1 MFFQENH
8 NLAYRCISFF
18 IDPVRLPVS
27 FPWQPVQ
34 NIYDYM
40 NLFHILAFYM
50 TIFSDA
56 VDVGK
61 INSEFALQSPE
72 FITEPWKRKF
82 VKHREYAE
90 ALPFKKP
97 GSPES
102 GFSFTQLQQPLNADR
117 VIFEL
122 KEIIRSK
129 NIAAYK
135 RRHSK
140 IQLNVWCEYT
150 IDYEPY
156 YHPII
161 VSRIKRLDD
170 LNLVKFKITSQHSSL
185 YDFFI
190 HMLKTKDIEMYGEET
205 DAKNIL
211 NKNKLYLN
219 SIRNFTVM
227 SVDFPSM
234 PFIIAYND
242 SQWWIIG
249 GSPMHF
255 HEAEEAEDYKKNHI
269 FLFEFNKN

>member
-1 MFFQENH
+1 M
-8 NLAYRCISFF
+8 S
-18 IDPVRLPVS
+18 
-27 FPWQPVQ
+27 
-34 NIYDYM
+34 
-40 NLFHILAFYM
+40 
-50 TIFSDA
+50 IFSNA
-56 VDVGK
+56 VDAGT
-61 INSEFALQSPE
+61 IYWEDALQFPE
-72 FITEPWKRKF
+72 FTTAPWNGNF

-90 ALPFKKP
+90 VLPFEKP
-97 GSPES
+97 GNPKS
-102 GFSFTQLQQPLNADR
+102 GFSSTQIQQPLNADR

-122 KEIIRSK
+122 KEMIRSK

-161 VSRIKRLDD
+161 VSRKKKMDD
-170 LNLVKFKITSQHSSL
+170 LNLVKFKITSQHASL

-219 SIRNFTVM
+219 SIRNITVM
-227 SVDFPSM
+227 SV
-234 PFIIAYND
+234 
-242 SQWWIIG
+242 
-249 GSPMHF
+249 
-255 HEAEEAEDYKKNHI
+255 
-269 FLFEFNKN
+269 